1 MNNLAD
7 FEELW
12 TKSMHIGTANR
23 KINFSISSSSGWDL
37 EIKNNASINHQT
49 VLQSKVSNLL
59 DENSS
64 NRELKLAQY
73 KYKLTKLAN
82 STSSIHNISK

>member
-1 MNNLAD
+1 MNNQAY

-12 TKSMHIGTANR
+12 TKSIHIGTTNR
-23 KINFSISSSSGWDL
+23 KINFSISSSGWDL

-64 NRELKLAQY
+64 SRELKLAQY